1 MWTQDLVFI
10 SQVLF
15 KFSAYKRIVLL
26 INLFNVFDLE
36 KLFYSADIC
45 NMYTGIQKFAV
56 CDIQVKLEI
65 SEYRA
70 RVQ

>member
-36 KLFYSADIC
+36 KLFYSAD
-45 NMYTGIQKFAV
+45 TDIQKFAV

-70 RVQ
+70 KVQ